1 MFCHNELQQQQH
13 FEQLVLIRNEQ
24 LSLSILAIVLSSA
37 TRTENH
43 VGDFRFFTKLYMKDD
58 SVIPDFIV
66 EHLQMRLNANIN
78 MNLCMDFSD
87 EEIS

>member
-1 MFCHNELQQQQH
+1 
-13 FEQLVLIRNEQ
+13 
-24 LSLSILAIVLSSA
+24 
-37 TRTENH
+37 
-43 VGDFRFFTKLYMKDD
+43 MKDD